1 MTRQEK
7 TIFFWTVYTNVFPVH
22 TSPRLWQHYNCS
34 VCEVE
39 EFTDAVFKSEARRE
53 LLLKVTSAD
62 GKFSVQKGIE
72 RLDDSAKS
80 LAEILE
86 PLGLMCKEILGES

>member
-1 MTRQEK
+1 MIRQQK

-22 TSPRLWQHYNCS
+22 RSPQLWQHYNCS

-39 EFTDAVFKSEARRE
+39 EFTVDAFKPEIRRE
-53 LLLKVTSAD
+53 LLLKVRSAD
-62 GKFSVQKGIE
+62 GKFSVQKVIE

-80 LAEILE
+80 LTEILE
-86 PLGLMCKEILGES
+86 PGGLMYKEIVGES